1 MNNQSWLLATIPSRL
16 TDFLALTKPRLNS
29 LVIATTGIGYYL
41 GTVDFLDFQVLFHV
55 VVGSGLVAGGAAA
68 FNQVSERDIDA
79 TMQRTK
85 QRPLPSGRLT
95 PREGILFAATIS
107 ILGLVEL
114 AFLTNKLA
122 AMVAAVTL
130 LTYVTIYTPLK
141 RKTRWSTFVGAIPGA
156 LPPLI
161 GWAAARGELNVEA
174 WLIFLIV
181 FLWQL
186 PHFYSLSWLYRDDF
200 GNAGLPLLATIDVD
214 GKRTARQALYF
225 SLALVSVS
233 LSPSFVGFTGPRHLV
248 IACLSGILFIALNV
262 IFLQDRTNARAR
274 LLFLGSLL
282 YLPVLWI
289 SLLIESTY

>member
-1 MNNQSWLLATIPSRL
+1 MNHQSLLLTTIPNRL

-41 GTVDFLDFQVLFHV
+41 GTIDVLNLQVLLHV
-55 VVGSGLVAGGAAA
+55 VVGSGFVAGGAAA

-85 QRPLPSGRLT
+85 QRPLPSGRIA
-95 PREGILFAATIS
+95 PREGILFAATLS
-107 ILGLVEL
+107 LVGLVEL
-114 AFLTNKLA
+114 ALLTNKLA
-122 AMVAAVTL
+122 AIVAAVTL
-130 LTYVTIYTPLK
+130 LTYVAIYTPLK
-141 RKTRWSTFVGAIPGA
+141 RKTRWATFVGAIPGA

-161 GWAAARGELNVEA
+161 GWAAARGELNLEA

-200 GNAGLPLLATIDVD
+200 EQAGLPLLATVDID
-214 GKRTARQALYF
+214 GKRTARQALCF
-225 SLALVSVS
+225 TLALVSVS
-233 LSPSFVGFTGPRHLV
+233 LTPSFIGFAGPTHLL
-248 IACLSGILFIALNV
+248 IACLSGIVFIALNV
-262 IFLQDRTNARAR
+262 IFLQKRTNSRAR
-274 LLFLGSLL
+274 LLFLGSLI

-289 SLLIESTY
+289 SLMIERTH